1 MRKMF
6 RAASAAAVVAPLLF
20 GVSPAFAG
28 SPERYAEL
36 IATHAA
42 RNGVP
47 VQLANAVIRHESNY
61 NPGVTGRA
69 GEIGLMQIKLQ
80 TARGMG
86 YRGSRRSLYDPATNI
101 AWGMKYLGQAARM
114 SGGSECGMLS
124 RYNAGLFTRRLVP
137 SYCRQVIAKSNP
149 GRHLRGQE
157 IRLASAH
164 HHGKVQETRVA
175 RAERV
180 YHGHHRHEV
189 VAMNSPRRHVR
200 DRELRVAYVERAG
213 HGHSAHRHDGDVLA
227 YAGDPRLSRVEATR
241 NIFDDLFAA
250 SN

>member
-1 MRKMF
+1 MRNLF

-36 IATHAA
+36 IASHAS

-47 VQLANAVIRHESNY
+47 VQLAEAVIRYESNF

-86 YRGSRRSLYDPATNI
+86 YSGSRRGLYDPATNI
-101 AWGMKYLGQAARM
+101 AWGMKYLGTAVRM
-114 SGGSECGMLS
+114 SGGSQCGTLS

-137 SYCRQVIAKSNP
+137 SYCRQVIAKSNL
-149 GRHLRGQE
+149 GHHLRGQE

-164 HHGKVQETRVA
+164 HHAQGQEMRVA

-180 YHGHHRHEV
+180 YHGHHRREV
-189 VAMNSPRRHVR
+189 VAMNTPARHVKA
-200 DRELRVAYVERAG
+200 REQRVAYLARAG
-213 HGHSAHRHDGDVLA
+213 HGHPGHRHAGDGDVLA
-227 YAGDPRLSRVEATR
+227 YAGGSRVEATR
-241 NIFDDLFAA
+241 SIFDDLFA

>member
-1 MRKMF
+1 MRNLF

-28 SPERYAEL
+28 SPERYADL
-36 IATHAA
+36 IASHAA

-47 VQLANAVIRHESNY
+47 VQLAEAVIRYESNF

-86 YRGSRRSLYDPATNI
+86 YSGSRRSLYDPATNI
-101 AWGMKYLGQAARM
+101 AWGMKYLGTAVRM
-114 SGGSECGMLS
+114 SGGSECGTLS

-149 GRHLRGQE
+149 GHHVRQREIAVAYADHAPRHHVHQREIAIANARRHLKGREIEVAYAPRHMRGQ
-157 IRLASAH
+157 
-164 HHGKVQETRVA
+164 
-175 RAERV
+175 
-180 YHGHHRHEV
+180 
-189 VAMNSPRRHVR
+189 
-200 DRELRVAYVERAG
+200 ELRVAYVERPARQP
-213 HGHSAHRHDGDVLA
+213 AHRHAGDGDVLA
-227 YAGDPRLSRVEATR
+227 YAGGSRVEATR
-241 NIFDDLFAA
+241 SIFDNLFAA